1 LVPSEGNTTV
11 SVSICEVENALDQR
25 QLSANVEELLEG
37 NGNSNGRVTLLRRVA
52 RLARLLRRIARLT
65 GLTRLLRRITRLARI
80 AGLLRRIAARLTG
93 LRERLGESLDLATEG
108 VNSLGRETLEASLL
122 DGSVDLTCVEGATA
136 VSIGSE
142 ESVGQLLEHL
152 MQSNV
157 LVEVDALSVV
167 TIVDLNE
174 LSGDLRTQRLATKLN
189 LS

>member
-1 LVPSEGNTTV
+1 
-11 SVSICEVENALDQR
+11 
-25 QLSANVEELLEG
+25 
-37 NGNSNGRVTLLRRVA
+37 
-52 RLARLLRRIARLT
+52 LARLLRRIARLT

-167 TIVDLNE
+167 TTQARALVHDQ
-174 LSGDLRTQRLATKLN
+174 LRIRKPWFAATL
-189 LS
+189 LLTDRRP

>member
-1 LVPSEGNTTV
+1 M
-11 SVSICEVENALDQR
+11 
-25 QLSANVEELLEG
+25 
-37 NGNSNGRVTLLRRVA
+37 
-52 RLARLLRRIARLT
+52 ARLLRRIARLT
-65 GLTRLLRRITRLARI
+65 GLLRRITRLARI

-167 TIVDLNE
+167 ATQARALVRANQ
-174 LSGDLRTQRLATKLN
+174 LRIRKPWFATTL
-189 LS
+189 LLTDRRP